1 MMQKQELNNKS
12 LGITMNQ
19 MNLFFDIRD
28 LFKAPRLALSGKKI
42 WIFIIGNLAGFIIYW
57 LFSYISLI
65 LTGITFLDALKE
77 YGFQPYLFN
86 TELEWYAWVTYFI
99 GIVAWVIAI
108 YLANTSVSRLTFKQ
122 LKGDYFFSTKDAW
135 RYTKKHWH
143 PIVFTPITFI
153 LIILFFILFAS
164 LFALLGVI
172 PYIGEF
178 LFAIPYL
185 FYFFGS
191 IFTIYT
197 LIVFLVSLFYIP
209 TIVGAYEEDTMG
221 SIFQS
226 YAITWSQPWRIIIY
240 NLVLIPL
247 MIISVLIFGYF
258 FETGIRLMNSVFG
271 NDLLMGQK
279 YSDIVNFSGN
289 LVQLEW
295 LSFIFNF
302 NLPEIS
308 EPLSLFGSFAG
319 IILAISFFL
328 IILSI
333 ISYALSIL
341 SVGHTLMFVIFK
353 KVSDDDDLLSRKD
366 EDDLELED
374 DMFNI
379 NEEEE
384 EEEE

>member
-1 MMQKQELNNKS
+1 
-12 LGITMNQ
+12 MNQ

-65 LTGITFLDALKE
+65 LTGVTFLDALKE

-341 SVGHTLMFVIFK
+341 SVGHTLMFIIFK
-353 KVSDDDDLLSRKD
+353 KLSDDDDLLSRKD
-366 EDDLELED
+366 EDDLEVED

-384 EEEE
+384 EE